1 MKAMFWFTAGA
12 AAASY
17 VIFRG
22 KKLYRQ
28 YLPEVVRKEIARR
41 GDDAAAD
48 LGSFTA
54 TFKTAMAER
63 EAELL
68 NEYNGEHHLPEN

>member
-1 MKAMFWFTAGA
+1 MRGLFWFTAGA

-17 VIFRG
+17 AIFRG

-28 YLPEVVRKEIARR
+28 YLPEAVRKEIAKR
-41 GDDAAAD
+41 GDDAAVE

-54 TFKTAMAER
+54 TFRTAMAER
-63 EAELL
+63 EAELRHEF
-68 NEYNGEHHLPEN
+68 NIPEN

>member
-1 MKAMFWFTAGA
+1 MRGLFWFTAGA

-17 VIFRG
+17 AIFRG

-28 YLPEVVRKEIARR
+28 YLPEAVRKEIAKR
-41 GDDAAAD
+41 GDDAAVE

-54 TFKTAMAER
+54 TFRTAMAER
-63 EAELL
+63 EAELRREF
-68 NEYNGEHHLPEN
+68 NIPEN

>member
-1 MKAMFWFTAGA
+1 MKGMFWFTAGA

-22 KKLYRQ
+22 KRLYRQ
-28 YLPEVVRKEIARR
+28 YVPEALRKQIAVR

-48 LGSFTA
+48 LGNFTA
-54 TFKTAMAER
+54 TFRAAMAER
-63 EAELL
+63 EAELRREL
-68 NEYNGEHHLPEN
+68 NLPES